1 SLVSPSPTPG
11 TPFPSAPPSLQAP
24 ARWRRARRRAG
35 IAPSFRFRFQQRLEL
50 RPAPVGDGAARCVR
64 GFVAGVGL
72 ESSRG
77 PEHYSFGTQQ
87 PEIAVPRG
95 LQPAE
100 FLKSYAGGGQA
111 GVRIN
116 LAHGTTTLAF
126 KFQHG
131 VIVAVDSRASAG
143 NYIATLEAN
152 KVIEINP
159 YLLGTMSGSAAD
171 CQHWERM
178 LAKHCRTS
186 AFLYAVAAF
195 LCKSSEDGLGLR
207 KLYQLRNKERIS
219 VSAASKLLSNMMCE
233 YRGMG
238 LSMGSMIC
246 GWDKKVTP
254 SLAAT
259 KARSLSSSSQRP
271 RKSIGLQPL

>member
-1 SLVSPSPTPG
+1 MALLDVCGASWREWDWNRPGDPSI
-11 TPFPSAPPSLQAP
+11 
-24 ARWRRARRRAG
+24 
-35 IAPSFRFRFQQRLEL
+35 IASER
-50 RPAPVGDGAARCVR
+50 
-64 GFVAGVGL
+64 
-72 ESSRG
+72 SSRR
-77 PEHYSFGTQQ
+77 STFGKGWGLIPGFLTLSS
-87 PEIAVPRG
+87 P

-178 LAKHCRTS
+178 LAKHCR
-186 AFLYAVAAF
+186 
-195 LCKSSEDGLGLR
+195 
-207 KLYQLRNKERIS
+207 LYQLRNKERIS

-271 RKSIGLQPL
+271 RKSIGPSDAVSVWMLQTGFKS

>member
-178 LAKHCRTS
+178 LAKHCR
-186 AFLYAVAAF
+186 
-195 LCKSSEDGLGLR
+195 
-207 KLYQLRNKERIS
+207 LYQLRNKERIS